1 MIMLSLLA
9 SHSRKENDMI
19 RGIKGSKIVDKTFK
33 FDGEKI
39 KNKLEYQGK
48 GKAPDKRYDEKR
60 GFRFNQKKLNEKAF
74 LAKLL

>member
-48 GKAPDKRYDEKR
+48 GKTADKRYDENCVR
-60 GFRFNQKKLNEKAF
+60 GFEFIYLAF
-74 LAKLL
+74 RN